1 MTRQPKKV
9 RKTMNG
15 YIAFYRGKQLEVLAD
30 SSYAAQQKAAALFKA
45 RKAYEVTVVLAERD
59 GQQVVHS
66 TGAL

>member
-1 MTRQPKKV
+1 
-9 RKTMNG
+9 MNG

-59 GQQVVHS
+59 GQQVEHS
-66 TGAL
+66 TGGI

>member
-1 MTRQPKKV
+1 
-9 RKTMNG
+9 MNG

-30 SSYAAQQKAAALFKA
+30 SSYAAQLKAAALFKA

-66 TGAL
+66 TGDL

>member
-1 MTRQPKKV
+1 
-9 RKTMNG
+9 MNG